1 MEYWKIN
8 NNRFPLLSIL
18 ARCYLA
24 IPATSA
30 AIESVFSISNNII
43 TKSRNR
49 LEPSLVKEIILLK
62 SWIKDFK
69 ELENEY
75 SEEKNQDI

>member
-1 MEYWKIN
+1 TN
-8 NNRFPLLSIL
+8 TNRFPIL
-18 ARCYLA
+18 FILVRRYLA

-43 TKSRNR
+43 IKIRNR
-49 LEPSLVKEIILLK
+49 LNPNLVSKIILLK
-62 SWIKDFK
+62 SWMKDFK

-75 SEEKNQDI
+75 FKENNLD

>member
-1 MEYWKIN
+1 LDWWKSN
-8 NNRFPLLSIL
+8 YNRFLIL
-18 ARCYLA
+18 FILVKYYLA
-24 IPATSA
+24 ILTTSA

-43 TKSRNR
+43 IKARNR
-49 LEPSLVKEIILLK
+49 LNFNLVSEITLLK

-75 SEEKNQDI
+75 FKENKLD